1 MRNYIV
7 TKEYWVADDD
17 GRESFFSDIIGLWGN
32 AQDAIEDLHS
42 RDKFTTNDLT
52 WDPIMSKDG
61 GDGYAANDDY
71 AYYFIMSYEVQ

>member
-7 TKEYWVADDD
+7 TKEYWADDD

-32 AQDAIEDLHS
+32 AQDAID
-42 RDKFTTNDLT
+42 DMPPTLT

-71 AYYFIMSYEVQ
+71 AHYFIMSYEVQ